1 MTTAGGKRPLF
12 LLLENLRRVKTEM
25 VLALLCGC
33 GADVNKKNIKKI
45 VKNNCGWGKV
55 IIPFDCGWFFDEYL
69 DANEYEILEKNPLE
83 KK

>member
-1 MTTAGGKRPLF
+1 MG
-12 LLLENLRRVKTEM
+12 
-25 VLALLCGC
+25 
-33 GADVNKKNIKKI
+33 
-45 VKNNCGWGKV
+45 KNNRGWGKV

>member
-1 MTTAGGKRPLF
+1 MTAGGKRPLF
-12 LLLENLRRVKTEM
+12 FVAGKFKKSQNRDGFGSSLWLRR
-25 VLALLCGC
+25 GC
-33 GADVNKKNIKKI
+33 KQKKYKKI